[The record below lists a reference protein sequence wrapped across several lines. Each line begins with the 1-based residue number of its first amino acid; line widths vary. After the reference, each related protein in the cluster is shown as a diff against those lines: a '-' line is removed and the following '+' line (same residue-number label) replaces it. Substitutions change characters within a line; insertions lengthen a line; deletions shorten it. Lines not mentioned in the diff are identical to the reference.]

1 MIHRRIAKPA
11 ENFRIIFYR
20 CDKFLVI
27 HQIWQSL
34 VSVITTNCRN
44 DCSNSLIYESL
55 LKITRPQLRDF
66 LKAIREYTSGKYF
79 NLPND
84 KLVRINRDGFSI

>member
-1 MIHRRIAKPA
+1 MPGEVALEMLRAG
-11 ENFRIIFYR
+11 
-20 CDKFLVI
+20 
-27 HQIWQSL
+27 
-34 VSVITTNCRN
+34 
-44 DCSNSLIYESL
+44 L
-55 LKITRPQLRDF
+55 LKKGIKATRPQLRDF